1 MLASI
6 SGNVSFNLCSSFP
19 NIASYIWLHIVMALI
34 TACVIDGYRMAM
46 ISICACPDSVPAISG
61 IVATCIIIMR

>member
-1 MLASI
+1 
-6 SGNVSFNLCSSFP
+6 
-19 NIASYIWLHIVMALI
+19 MALI

-46 ISICACPDSVPAISG
+46 ISICACPDSIPAISG